1 MGKKKKTPEAS
12 TRIPCCFISI
22 VGMQVFGTINPLLA
36 VLAEDFQ
43 PSCVHLLATPEIL
56 EEGTGLSHI
65 QEFCKKRG
73 LSCETHS
80 IAKISDFTSDNA
92 APAVALS
99 LAQIHAEQNERCIF
113 NLNGGTNALIASTI
127 SHLLSQTPYIIQVT
141 DTAAVLTDTENGTSK
156 GCRSFE
162 SLSAREILSLQGVP
176 FSTAIQDEQ
185 SFSLINFCKKGRI
198 PLPPKSLQNII
209 LGDIRFEVVWSGP
222 NNKLYFLYNAFEPQ
236 TGLDELRNVEH
247 WAQTRERAGHL
258 YDRTLYAVCNTIKN
272 FEHLNK
278 ENRDKIK
285 PLDAAGWS
293 EDPGKLRDVLQKC
306 FTSMQD
312 IHPFQPKKRK
322 AHSVPDDTLIT
333 MVGNDPQPTLVA
345 IATHRE
351 KHILLGYTQRTQSI
365 ATKLQQLSTI
375 MGSHEV
381 ELFPCDPTGSDIPAS
396 LAVPEHPE
404 TVAVHISPGTKG
416 QGAFL
421 VLWAKQQHCQAW
433 TFNTQKA
440 ISERLDAEAH
450 PLSMM
455 AADSVESLRAQGK
468 EVHYAD
474 EGDPEAQKKHQHQ
487 CDALLNFLGQAMKT
501 KFDFSQAIRL
511 GRRFPSFSARSMTLS
526 TPKPKEWILKDKTGT
541 LCRFSEKGG
550 EWLEYLAARAFER
563 AGARQVYTRV
573 RIEWSEK
580 NKDFLS
586 KKYPGEK
593 DFFVRDM
600 DVLGSYGSRNF
611 LVSCKAKTDSVTI
624 EESAGEAALMAPLI
638 GRYTLPLL
646 CHLGCDKSYIF
657 EDAERKQKVRVIGWR
672 ELCCPEKL
680 RHYLDELR
688 ELIY

>member
-1 MGKKKKTPEAS
+1 MSKKKKAPETS
-12 TRIPCCFISI
+12 HRSPCCFISI
-22 VGMQVFGTINPLLA
+22 VGKQVFGTINPLLA
-36 VLAEDFQ
+36 VLAEDFL
-43 PSCVHLLATPEIL
+43 PSCVHLLATPEIQK
-56 EEGTGLSHI
+56 EGTGLSHI
-65 QEFCKKRG
+65 QEFCKKHG

-80 IAKISDFTSDNA
+80 SAKISDFTSDDA

-99 LAQIHAEQNERCIF
+99 LAKIHAEQNERCIF

-127 SHLLSQTPYIIQVT
+127 SHLLSLKPYIIQVT
-141 DTAAVLTDTENGTSK
+141 NTAAVLTDTENGISK

-162 SLSAREILSLQGVP
+162 SLPAREILSLQGVP
-176 FSTAIQDEQ
+176 FSTAIPDEQ
-185 SFSLINFCKKGRI
+185 AFSLIKFCQKGKI

-209 LGDIRFEVVWSGP
+209 LGGIRFEVVWSGP

-247 WAQTRERAGHL
+247 WAQTRERAGHI
-258 YDRTLYAVCNTIKN
+258 YDRTLYAVSNFIRN
-272 FEHLNK
+272 FEHLDK
-278 ENRDKIK
+278 ESGGNITS
-285 PLDAAGWS
+285 LNAAGWS
-293 EDPGKLRDVLQKC
+293 EDPGKLRDILQNC
-306 FTSMQD
+306 FTTMQD

-322 AHSVPDDTLIT
+322 THSVPDDTLIT
-333 MVGNDPQPTLVA
+333 MVGNDPQPTLIA
-345 IATHRE
+345 IATHRK
-351 KHILLGYTQRTQSI
+351 KHILLGYTKRTQSI

-440 ISERLDAEAH
+440 ISERLDAEAL
-450 PLSMM
+450 PIPMM
-455 AADSVESLRAQGK
+455 AADSVVSLRAQGND
-468 EVHYAD
+468 VHYAD
-474 EGDPEAQKKHQHQ
+474 EGEPSAQKRQQHQ
-487 CDALLNFLGQAMKT
+487 CDALLSFLGQAIKT
-501 KFDFSQAIRL
+501 KFDLSQAIRL
-511 GRRFPSFSARSMTLS
+511 GRHFSSFSAGSVTLS
-526 TPKPKEWILKDKTGT
+526 TPKSKEWMLKDETGT
-541 LCRFSEKGG
+541 LCRFSETGG
-550 EWLEYLAARAFER
+550 EWLEYLVSRAFER

-573 RIEWSEK
+573 RIEWSEG
-580 NKDFLS
+580 NRDFLS

-611 LVSCKAKTDSVTI
+611 LVSCKAKTDPATI
-624 EESAGEAALMAPLI
+624 EESAREAALMAPLI

-657 EDAERKQKVRVIGWR
+657 EDSERKQKVRVIGWR
-672 ELCCPEKL
+672 ELCRPEKL